1 MNKTKIIII
10 ATIIL
15 ICSIAIVYKIIDIVK
30 GEGTEI
36 IYSNI
41 ISENIIDNQEQKSDT
56 YQTTSKIKIHI
67 IGEVTEQGIIELEE
81 GERISDAIEKAGGV
95 TQNADLSKVNLAYI
109 LQDGQKLY
117 IPSMNDEK
125 DVQYISTENG
135 EGIIAETNINDK
147 SGINKKVNINKASQS
162 DLENIP
168 GVGPSLAQ
176 KIISFRDENG
186 KFKNVEDLKN
196 VSGIGDKKFESIKD
210 YVEVK

>member
-41 ISENIIDNQEQKSDT
+41 ISENIIDNQEQKNDT

-67 IGEVTEQGIIELEE
+67 IGEVTEEGIIELEE

-117 IPSMNDEK
+117 IPSMND
-125 DVQYISTENG
+125 DNNVQYISTENG
-135 EGIIAETNINDK
+135 EGIIAENNINDK

-210 YVEVK
+210 YVDVK

>member
-41 ISENIIDNQEQKSDT
+41 ISENIIDNQEQKNDT

-67 IGEVTEQGIIELEE
+67 IGEVTEEGIIELEE

-117 IPSMNDEK
+117 IPSMND
-125 DVQYISTENG
+125 DNNVQYISTENG
-135 EGIIAETNINDK
+135 EGIIAENNINDK

-196 VSGIGDKKFESIKD
+196 VSGIGDKKLESIKD
-210 YVEVK
+210 YVDVK

>member
-41 ISENIIDNQEQKSDT
+41 ISENIIDNQEQKNDT

-67 IGEVTEQGIIELEE
+67 IGEVTEEGIIELEE

-117 IPSMNDEK
+117 IPSMND
-125 DVQYISTENG
+125 DNNVQYISTENG

-210 YVEVK
+210 YVDVK

>member
-41 ISENIIDNQEQKSDT
+41 ISENIIDNQEQKNDT

-67 IGEVTEQGIIELEE
+67 IGEVTEEGIIELEE

-210 YVEVK
+210 YVDVK

>member
-41 ISENIIDNQEQKSDT
+41 ISENIIDNQEQKNDT

-67 IGEVTEQGIIELEE
+67 IGEVTEEGIIELEE

-117 IPSMNDEK
+117 IPSMND
-125 DVQYISTENG
+125 DNNVQYISTENG
-135 EGIIAETNINDK
+135 EGIIAENNINDK

-196 VSGIGDKKFESIKD
+196 VSGIGDKKFEIIKD
-210 YVEVK
+210 YVDVK